1 MRDSSTHD
9 DALKFLN
16 SLRFEAGLILR
27 EAQISFPF
35 SYNAFFQFLILN
47 HRVDAIKYLRANFR
61 MDADSALI
69 PNVTPREV
77 QEALNTLAAAGY
89 EFTAT
94 PPGNHV
100 GLKEAK
106 DFVEVICA
114 AINSYVHPDLGIE
127 RCIDVAN
134 ELDPLQDSLQ
144 EAFMEGM
151 GQL

>member
-61 MDADSALI
+61 MDADRALI

-94 PPGNHV
+94 PPGITL

-106 DFVEVICA
+106 GVAEVIYA
-114 AINSYVHPDLGIE
+114 AINSYIRPDLGIE

-134 ELDPLQDSLQ
+134 ELDPLSIPD
-144 EAFMEGM
+144 
-151 GQL
+151 

>member
-9 DALKFLN
+9 DALNYLK

-27 EAQISFPF
+27 EARLSFPF
-35 SYNAFFQFLILN
+35 TCNAFFQFLILN
-47 HRVDAIKYLRANFR
+47 HRVDAIKFLRSNFR
-61 MDADSALI
+61 MDTDKALI
-69 PNVTPREV
+69 PNITPHEV

-89 EFTAT
+89 EFTVT
-94 PPGNHV
+94 PPGISL

-114 AINSYVHPDLGIE
+114 AINSYSTPDLGID

-134 ELDPLQDSLQ
+134 EIDPIQ
-144 EAFMEGM
+144 G
-151 GQL
+151 

>member
-1 MRDSSTHD
+1 MRDAATHD

-35 SYNAFFQFLILN
+35 TCNAFFQFLILN
-47 HRVDAIKYLRANFR
+47 RRVDAIKFLRTNFR
-61 MDADSALI
+61 MDTDSALI
-69 PNVTPREV
+69 PNVTPHEV

-94 PPGNHV
+94 PPGNHL

-114 AINSYVHPDLGIE
+114 AINSYTSPDLGIE
-127 RCIDVAN
+127 RCI
-134 ELDPLQDSLQ
+134 EEQ
-144 EAFMEGM
+144 
-151 GQL
+151 QLI

>member
-9 DALKFLN
+9 DALNFLK

-35 SYNAFFQFLILN
+35 SYNAFFHFLILN
-47 HRVDAIKYLRANFR
+47 HRVDAIKYIRTNFR
-61 MDADSALI
+61 MDTDYSLI
-69 PNVTPREV
+69 PNVTPPEV

-94 PPGNHV
+94 PPGITL

-106 DFVEVICA
+106 DIVEVIYA
-114 AINSYVHPDLGIE
+114 AINSYINPNLGIE

-134 ELDPLQDSLQ
+134 ELDPIQ
-144 EAFMEGM
+144 E
-151 GQL
+151 

>member
-1 MRDSSTHD
+1 MRDAMTHD
-9 DALKFLN
+9 DAFNFLN

-61 MDADSALI
+61 MDTDKALI
-69 PNVTPREV
+69 PNITPHEV

-94 PPGNHV
+94 PPGNHI
-100 GLKEAK
+100 GLREAN

-134 ELDPLQDSLQ
+134 EIDPIQ
-144 EAFMEGM
+144 G
-151 GQL
+151 